1 MLAIATF
8 NARNRG
14 HQIRPLFF
22 FAIGSVLIASV
33 CFQIAELGEL
43 AKIAFGSSGV
53 IAKVTDYLF
62 CGEFV
67 LIGHKFQNIFSLPKR
82 ALSTIYRPF
91 QGLLALAP
99 DQKEQQNY

>member
-53 IAKVTDYLF
+53 KTKVTDYLF
-62 CGEFV
+62 CGEFI
-67 LIGHKFQNIFSLPKR
+67 LIGHKFQNIDQFLCQR
-82 ALSTIYRPF
+82 RLYRPF

>member
-8 NARNRG
+8 NVRNRG

-53 IAKVTDYLF
+53 KTK
-62 CGEFV
+62 GT
-67 LIGHKFQNIFSLPKR
+67 G
-82 ALSTIYRPF
+82 
-91 QGLLALAP
+91 
-99 DQKEQQNY
+99 